1 MKKITAMLLCLAML
15 FAFAGCGSKDTGSGS
30 TGNNAK
36 KGVSEDILPRLDIKS
51 EVTVPDDFK
60 IGMICLH
67 DENSTYDN
75 NFIQALK
82 SVQKGMGLKDDQ
94 VVIVTGIGE
103 DSKCYDTAV
112 DLAKNKG
119 CKVIFADSF
128 GHELLGESTRGGEK
142 V

>member
-60 IGMICLH
+60 IGISACTTKTPPMI
-67 DENSTYDN
+67 T
-75 NFIQALK
+75 
-82 SVQKGMGLKDDQ
+82 
-94 VVIVTGIGE
+94 T
-103 DSKCYDTAV
+103 
-112 DLAKNKG
+112 
-119 CKVIFADSF
+119 SF
-128 GHELLGESTRGGEK
+128 RL
-142 V
+142 